1 MKRSSSARIV
11 VAALAA
17 FAVGGVAGGTAAV
30 TTVNRHLAAQDI
42 TFGDDTEWAG
52 ERVDDGLDAY
62 RLQDVIQGHVQAALE
77 PAGFTTYSAVSQAA
91 LETMT
96 EADPAG
102 DPALI
107 ALRRTALDG
116 ELLRAALL
124 SSFAWWLVGW
134 VGIAAG
140 LACAVLAAA
149 AHRVLRPREHQ
160 LDLRLSPREAVD
172 LAV

>member
-1 MKRSSSARIV
+1 MKRSLSARLVVAVLAASSA
-11 VAALAA
+11 
-17 FAVGGVAGGTAAV
+17 VGVTGGTAAV
-30 TTVNRHLAAQDI
+30 TMVNSNLAEQGI
-42 TFGDDTEWAG
+42 TFGEDTEWAG
-52 ERVDDGLDAY
+52 DRVDDGLDAY
-62 RLQDVIQGHVQAALE
+62 HFQDVVQGHVQAALE

-91 LETMT
+91 LATMT
-96 EADPAG
+96 QADPAG
-102 DPALI
+102 DPALM

-140 LACAVLAAA
+140 LALAVLAAA
-149 AHRVLRPREHQ
+149 AHRVLRPREQ
-160 LDLRLSPREAVD
+160 QQDLRLSPREAVD